1 MLYTREIE
9 PLERRVANDF
19 LKINS
24 GIEKAFFRNEGRS
37 CDDSW
42 RATHTIGV
50 FQVDEG
56 MKIGDLNEALHAVLK
71 FAVRYPSAQKKAF
84 ELLKK
89 CLQPFDNNTGW
100 FHEKWVPTPEVTVKE
115 FAVLNSLSPGAQ
127 REVLKEGISHI
138 FDLVADADAVFM
150 EVSSFDER
158 GQRLCQDI
166 RMTKVGDKKP
176 GVHSRAADSSIWR
189 MDAAPR

>member
-89 CLQPFDNNTGW
+89 CLQRKRKKRHIHRDNTFKVDNRRL
-100 FHEKWVPTPEVTVKE
+100 H
-115 FAVLNSLSPGAQ
+115 
-127 REVLKEGISHI
+127 LKFI
-138 FDLVADADAVFM
+138 
-150 EVSSFDER
+150 
-158 GQRLCQDI
+158 C
-166 RMTKVGDKKP
+166 
-176 GVHSRAADSSIWR
+176 VHL
-189 MDAAPR
+189 